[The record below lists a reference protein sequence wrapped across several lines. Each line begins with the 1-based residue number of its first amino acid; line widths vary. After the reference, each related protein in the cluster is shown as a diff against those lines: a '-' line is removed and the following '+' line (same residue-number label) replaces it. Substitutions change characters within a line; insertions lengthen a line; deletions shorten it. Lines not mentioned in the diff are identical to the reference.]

1 MIEQGKFL
9 EMLREIME
17 VARVQNN
24 RISKDELSRLLGEV
38 SLSEEQFES
47 VYAYLAENKIE
58 VEGFVYIPPK
68 REVEIPE
75 EEKVTKEDSIY
86 LKMYKEELQEVEY
99 LTKEEK
105 EELLRE
111 LTAGEES
118 NKQRLINGFL
128 HDVLTIVQ
136 KHKNKGVTVEDLIQ
150 EGNISLVLAVNG
162 LEELEEAV
170 EEEYILTAIEDGI
183 IAAIDEIKN
192 EETEEDTIV
201 AKANLIREAAKYLE
215 EDFGRVPSVQEL
227 QEYTKI
233 PQDEI
238 RDILDLSKEQ

>member
-9 EMLREIME
+9 EMLKEIME
-17 VARVQNN
+17 VARVQNS

-38 SLSEEQFES
+38 LLSEEQFES

-58 VEGFVYIPPK
+58 VEGFIYVPPK
-68 REVEIPE
+68 KEAVIPE

-86 LKMYKEELQEVEY
+86 LKMYKEELQEIEY

-111 LTAGEES
+111 LAAGEET

-150 EGNISLVLAVNG
+150 EGNIGLIMAVNG
-162 LEELEEAV
+162 LAELEEGV
-170 EEEYILTAIEDGI
+170 EEEYVLKAIEDGV

-227 QEYTKI
+227 QEYTRI

-238 RDILDLSKEQ
+238 RDILDLSKEK

>member
-68 REVEIPE
+68 KEVEIPE

-86 LKMYKEELQEVEY
+86 LKMYKEELQEVEH

-105 EELLRE
+105 EALLRE

-136 KHKNKGVTVEDLIQ
+136 KHKNKGVTIEDLIQ

-162 LEELEEAV
+162 LAELEEAV

-215 EDFGRVPSVQEL
+215 EDFGRAPSIQEL